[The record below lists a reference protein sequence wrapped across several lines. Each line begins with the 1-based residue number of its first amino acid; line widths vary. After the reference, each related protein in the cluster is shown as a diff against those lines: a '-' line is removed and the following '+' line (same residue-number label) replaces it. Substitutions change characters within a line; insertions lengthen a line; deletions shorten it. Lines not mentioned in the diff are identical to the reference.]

1 MAETIRIEGE
11 TYLNRDPLGVLALSV
26 VTLGIYFFYWYYKV
40 NDELRRFEHDET
52 IRPGM
57 AVLAVTLGWL
67 IIVPP
72 FISVYNTSMHVA
84 KVERRLKIQQE
95 LSPAL
100 NVILLIV
107 LSVGIGLYTQEHLNR
122 VWAVAQDGSGSAGP
136 AEPGALPS
144 PPA

>member
-11 TYLNRDPLGVLALSV
+11 TYLNRDPLGVLALSI
-26 VTLGIYFFYWYYKV
+26 VTLGIYFLYWYYKI

-52 IRPGM
+52 IRPGI
-57 AVLAVTLGWL
+57 ALLAITLGWL

-107 LSVGIGLYTQEHLNR
+107 VAAGIGLYTQEHLNR
-122 VWAVAQDGSGSAGP
+122 IWEVARDGSGP
-136 AEPGALPS
+136 AEPGALPA